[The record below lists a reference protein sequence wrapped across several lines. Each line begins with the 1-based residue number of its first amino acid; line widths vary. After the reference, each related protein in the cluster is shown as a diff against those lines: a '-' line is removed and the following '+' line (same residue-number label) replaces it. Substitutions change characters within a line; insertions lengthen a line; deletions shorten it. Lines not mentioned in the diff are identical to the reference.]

1 MTKLVDKNILID
13 LGYPEH
19 TAKNIIAEAKKVMV
33 NKGFQYYTNRKLGL
47 VPADAVKS
55 ILGFNLFSNERVGE

>member
-1 MTKLVDKNILID
+1 MNKLVDKNILID

-19 TAKNIIAEAKKVMV
+19 TAKNIIAEAKKIMV
-33 NKGFQYYTNRKLGL
+33 NNGFQYYNNRKLGL

-55 ILGFNLFSNERVGE
+55 ILGFNLFSKERIGE

>member
-1 MTKLVDKNILID
+1 MNKLVDKNFLID

-33 NKGFQYYTNRKLGL
+33 NNGFEYYNNRKLGL

-55 ILGFNLFSNERVGE
+55 ILGFNLFSKERVGE